1 MSLPTDY
8 KDDIIDT
15 SQTTKRLYDIKS
27 ASDDS
32 TVESNVYLVDVT
44 PYTQR
49 GDTFGATDINNITS
63 AVNGLTIDVTEIHVS
78 QNKPATG
85 VEGGLYFTFS

>member
-1 MSLPTDY
+1 MSLPTTY
-8 KDDIIDT
+8 QDDIIDT
-15 SQTTKRLYDIKS
+15 SQTTKRVYNIKS

-32 TVESNVYLVDVT
+32 TVESGVYLEDVT

-49 GDTFGATDINNITS
+49 GTSFGATDLNNITT
-63 AVNGLTIDVTEIHVS
+63 AVNGLTIDITEIHVS